1 MALLLT
7 ALHPRSATNRPSAYT
22 CAHRPEEDTEARAWT
37 TSSCAPLIPFD
48 AGGAAPHLGALWG
61 SFCVVPAARSLG
73 SRSLGG
79 NRRDPED
86 VYDPAVARRE
96 REILEHAVHAVTKQA
111 ATADDLVDEALDD
124 EAVVV
129 GTSGPIR

>member
-1 MALLLT
+1 MPAGRPLT
-7 ALHPRSATNRPSAYT
+7 
-22 CAHRPEEDTEARAWT
+22 
-37 TSSCAPLIPFD
+37 
-48 AGGAAPHLGALWG
+48 LGALWG
-61 SFCVVPAARSLG
+61 SFCVAPAARSLG

-86 VYDPAVARRE
+86 GYDPAVARRE

-111 ATADDLVDEALDD
+111 AAADDLVDEALED

-129 GTSGPIR
+129 GTAGPIR

>member
-1 MALLLT
+1 MPAG
-7 ALHPRSATNRPSAYT
+7 RPHT
-22 CAHRPEEDTEARAWT
+22 
-37 TSSCAPLIPFD
+37 
-48 AGGAAPHLGALWG
+48 LGALWG
-61 SFCVVPAARSLG
+61 SFCVAPAARSLG

-96 REILEHAVHAVTKQA
+96 RGEILDEHAVHAVTKQA

>member
-1 MALLLT
+1 MPAG
-7 ALHPRSATNRPSAYT
+7 R
-22 CAHRPEEDTEARAWT
+22 
-37 TSSCAPLIPFD
+37 PLILD
-48 AGGAAPHLGALWG
+48 ALWG
-61 SFCVVPAARSLG
+61 SFCVAPAARSLG

-96 REILEHAVHAVTKQA
+96 GEILEHAVHAATKQA
-111 ATADDLVDEALDD
+111 TTADDLVDEALDD

-129 GTSGPIR
+129 GTSRPIR

>member
-1 MALLLT
+1 MA
-7 ALHPRSATNRPSAYT
+7 
-22 CAHRPEEDTEARAWT
+22 
-37 TSSCAPLIPFD
+37 
-48 AGGAAPHLGALWG
+48 
-61 SFCVVPAARSLG
+61 PAARSLG

-96 REILEHAVHAVTKQA
+96 REILEHADHAVTKQA
-111 ATADDLVDEALDD
+111 AIADDLVDEALDD

-129 GTSGPIR
+129 GTAGPIR

>member
-1 MALLLT
+1 MPVGRPLT
-7 ALHPRSATNRPSAYT
+7 P
-22 CAHRPEEDTEARAWT
+22 
-37 TSSCAPLIPFD
+37 
-48 AGGAAPHLGALWG
+48 GALWG
-61 SFCVVPAARSLG
+61 SFCVAPAARSLD

-86 VYDPAVARRE
+86 GDDPAVARRE

>member
-1 MALLLT
+1 MPAGRPLT
-7 ALHPRSATNRPSAYT
+7 
-22 CAHRPEEDTEARAWT
+22 
-37 TSSCAPLIPFD
+37 
-48 AGGAAPHLGALWG
+48 LGAFWG
-61 SFCVVPAARSLG
+61 SLCVAPAARSLG
-73 SRSLGG
+73 LRSLGG